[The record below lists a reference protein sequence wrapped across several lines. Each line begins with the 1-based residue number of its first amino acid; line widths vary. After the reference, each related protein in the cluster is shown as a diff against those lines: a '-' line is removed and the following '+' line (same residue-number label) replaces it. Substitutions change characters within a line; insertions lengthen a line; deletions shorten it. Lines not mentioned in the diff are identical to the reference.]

1 MYTIKGET
9 MEEKDQGLQS
19 LKDHHQQL
27 DDQVDEL
34 VKRRILL
41 PFEREHIK
49 ELKVMRLRAKE
60 AIDRFLTK
68 NEGEN

>member
-1 MYTIKGET
+1 MRMIRGET
-9 MEEKDQGLQS
+9 MEEKDRRLRL
-19 LKDHHQQL
+19 LKDRHQRL

-34 VKRRILL
+34 VERRIIL

-60 AIDRFLTK
+60 AIDRFLK

>member
-1 MYTIKGET
+1 

>member
-1 MYTIKGET
+1 
-9 MEEKDQGLQS
+9 MEEKDRRLRL
-19 LKDHHQQL
+19 LKDRHQRL

-34 VKRRILL
+34 VERRIIL

-60 AIDRFLTK
+60 AIDRFLK